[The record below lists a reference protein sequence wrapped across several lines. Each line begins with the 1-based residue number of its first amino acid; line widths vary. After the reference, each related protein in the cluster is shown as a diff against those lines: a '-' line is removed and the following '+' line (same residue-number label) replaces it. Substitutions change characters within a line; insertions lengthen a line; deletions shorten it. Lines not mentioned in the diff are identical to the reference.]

1 MQKALVFIGIFMS
14 LFYYSQTNRFVYELQ
29 YRRDSTEDYRKTLM
43 NLDITAKTVKFYDKQ
58 FADYDSINKEAQTT
72 VSKFSTKTD
81 QIISREINSFKNNW
95 YRDFF
100 EYFVVKTNDEMTWK
114 LMSETQ
120 NYNGYQLQKATTD
133 FGGRIWVAWFSN
145 DVDIKEGPYKFRGL
159 PGLIFLLEDSEK
171 NFIYQLKKNVKLP
184 QTYDTT
190 YFMETHFGK
199 QAIPITNQKFNT
211 YLEDLYLNPTR
222 MLSENIK
229 NGGKANFKNENI
241 ESIEELNSKKGMLQ
255 NGIKGRYI
263 FIEKDKQP
271 NFKK

>member
-58 FADYDSINKEAQTT
+58 FAYYDSINKEAQTT

-184 QTYDTT
+184 ETYDTT
-190 YFMETHFGK
+190 DFMETHFGK

-222 MLSENIK
+222 MISENIK